1 MNITIDQQAHA
12 WAGLAI
18 MLGVSLFGGW
28 IAGLVVAVA
37 AGLLKEAYDSMGFGT
52 PDHKDAIATIIGGL
66 VGAGL
71 YLIAGML

>member
-1 MNITIDQQAHA
+1 MLQPDKVAHA

-18 MLGVSLFGGW
+18 MLSVSLFGGW
-28 IAGLVVAVA
+28 IAGLVVATA

-52 PDHKDAIATIIGGL
+52 PDRWDAVATIIGGL

-71 YLIAGML
+71 YLARAML

>member
-1 MNITIDQQAHA
+1 MPLDKQAHF

-18 MLGVSLFGGW
+18 MLSVSLFGGW
-28 IAGLVVAVA
+28 IAGLVVATA

-52 PDHKDAIATIIGGL
+52 PDRWDAVATIIGGL

-71 YLIAGML
+71 YGVHSLVA

>member
-1 MNITIDQQAHA
+1 MISIDKQSHF

-66 VGAGL
+66 AGAGL
-71 YLIAGML
+71 YGVHSLVA